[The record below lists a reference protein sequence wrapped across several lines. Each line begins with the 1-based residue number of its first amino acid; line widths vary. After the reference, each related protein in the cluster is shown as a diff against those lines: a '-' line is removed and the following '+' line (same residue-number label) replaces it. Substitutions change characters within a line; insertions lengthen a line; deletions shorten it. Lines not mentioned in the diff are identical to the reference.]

1 MPIKIFLA
9 IAALVFSTTSFT
21 SALVFDK
28 AGFEIDALDSSP
40 GAAGLQ
46 ALIMMLPAEDGF
58 AANVNVQIQ
67 PYGGTLAEYKKL
79 SDSQFSQMAF
89 KVSTSIIEKNI
100 LKFEYTGSMSNLT
113 LHWYSLAIKK
123 GDFIYLVIAT
133 SLDKNWPKNKAA
145 LVASVDSLKLK

>member
-9 IAALVFSTTSFT
+9 IATLVFSTTSVT
-21 SALVFDK
+21 STLVFDK
-28 AGFEIDALDSSP
+28 AGVEIDALDSSP

-46 ALIMMLPAEDGF
+46 ALIMMLTAEDGV

-67 PYGGTLAEYKKL
+67 PYDGSLAEYKKL
-79 SDSQFSQMAF
+79 SDSQFSQIAF

-113 LHWYSLAIKK
+113 LYWYSLAIKK
-123 GDFIYLVIAT
+123 GDFIYLVISPHWIKT
-133 SLDKNWPKNKAA
+133 GLKIKQHWWHP
-145 LVASVDSLKLK
+145 LIASS